1 MCSAGCVINDYAD
14 QDIDPMVERTRS
26 RPMAA
31 KRISSREA
39 LSLFVVLSLIAA
51 LLLLS
56 LPSAVW
62 AWAPLAMLLTVFYPF
77 TKRFFHAPQLVL
89 GMAFSVSIPMAYAA
103 LNHSL
108 DLAVALLV
116 LANLCWVVMY
126 DTEYAMSD
134 REDDLKVGVK
144 STAILF
150 GRFDRAIIALLQLAV
165 LVLWLCIIHLESI
178 NSGAYFGLAL
188 AAICFAY
195 QQWLIADRDRQRC
208 FQAFLNNGWLGGF
221 IWFGL
226 IGL

>member
-1 MCSAGCVINDYAD
+1 MRSAGCVINDYAD

-89 GMAFSVSIPMAYAA
+89 GMAFSVSIP
-103 LNHSL
+103 
-108 DLAVALLV
+108 
-116 LANLCWVVMY
+116 
-126 DTEYAMSD
+126 
-134 REDDLKVGVK
+134 RP
-144 STAILF
+144 
-150 GRFDRAIIALLQLAV
+150 
-165 LVLWLCIIHLESI
+165 IHRI
-178 NSGAYFGLAL
+178 YSG
-188 AAICFAY
+188 
-195 QQWLIADRDRQRC
+195 
-208 FQAFLNNGWLGGF
+208 
-221 IWFGL
+221 
-226 IGL
+226 